1 MKKNTNIRTQ
11 EKRFLKILKKKIYS
25 QAQFAEEYKE
35 YYGEIAQSTISTY
48 FDKFNIIKG
57 KDGAYFQDDSD
68 DISDLISQ
76 TCYYVGEI
84 CSDLFQVII
93 KCNID
98 SERNVCKAIT
108 KKFPRKQTA
117 VIPAY
122 GSVVV
127 LCKSK
132 QNANTI
138 QSYIKRYYS
147 RSGNEEE

>member
-68 DISDLISQ
+68 EISDLISQ
-76 TCYYVGEI
+76 TCYYVSNI
-84 CSDLFQVII
+84 HNDFFHII
-93 KCNID
+93 VKCD
-98 SERNVCKAIT
+98 FGSELNVCKAIT
-108 KKFPRKQTA
+108 EKFSKKESA
-117 VIPAY
+117 IIPAY
-122 GSVVV
+122 GAVVI
-127 LCKSK
+127 LCRLEK
-132 QNANTI
+132 NAKDI

-147 RSGNEEE
+147 QRDSEEE